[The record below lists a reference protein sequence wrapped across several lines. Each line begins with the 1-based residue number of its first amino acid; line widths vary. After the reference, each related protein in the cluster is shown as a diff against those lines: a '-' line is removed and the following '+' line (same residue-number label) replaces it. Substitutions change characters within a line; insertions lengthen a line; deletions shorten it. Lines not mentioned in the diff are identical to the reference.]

1 MNVTPTPSTQPK
13 EKQVFTCTTCTNKFP
28 SHFAYNKHLAK
39 CKNSANTCFVCDC
52 KFDSPEE
59 VREHQ
64 KSQITHKGKFFL
76 CEKDDC
82 LFSSMTKKGLT
93 YHIEATHS
101 GSKGPKYTCDAC
113 DEVFTDRDTLSD
125 HKKSPEHK
133 QKTKTTPCPGNCG
146 RMFSGNFE
154 AKRHYKN
161 SCCFNKERSVKCTVC
176 NIKTGA
182 AKDFL
187 SHLQKEHASA
197 NKYLCTRCLLDMP
210 NVQVLN
216 QHQKKC
222 MVRKD

>member
-1 MNVTPTPSTQPK
+1 MPASRPQPK
-13 EKQVFTCTTCTNKFP
+13 EKQLFMCTTCTNKFP

-39 CKNSANTCFVCDC
+39 CKTSANICFFCDA
-52 KFDSPEE
+52 KFDSPAE

-64 KSQITHKGKFFL
+64 KSAVTHWGKVFL
-76 CEKDDC
+76 CESDNC
-82 LFSSMTKKGLT
+82 NFSSTTKKGLT
-93 YHIEATHS
+93 YHIEATHTGVK
-101 GSKGPKYTCDAC
+101 GSKFMCEAC

-133 QKTKTTPCPGNCG
+133 KNAKSTPCPGNCG

-161 SCCFNKERSVKCTVC
+161 SCCFNKERKVKCTVC
-176 NIKTGA
+176 NITTGP

-187 SHLQKEHASA
+187 SHLQKEHSSG

-210 NVQVLN
+210 SVQALN
-216 QHQKKC
+216 EHQKNC
-222 MVRKD
+222 MIRKD